1 MDADAPA
8 ADTGSA
14 PPEKGVD
21 AGAPTPSSAAD
32 TAADI
37 NRFRAGWSAPFR
49 W

>member
-1 MDADAPA
+1 MDAHVSA

-21 AGAPTPSSAAD
+21 AAAPTPSS
-32 TAADI
+32 AADI